1 MNLRRILPAF
11 AAIALVATG
20 CDTST
25 TPTEPNAA
33 AAPLDRTA
41 ATATAG
47 APRAEIIPGKYIV
60 VFRDD
65 ISAEK
70 AREMRAS
77 LMRTAS
83 VERVYEHGLR
93 GFAGAMSAT
102 DAERLRNDP
111 RVKYVEP
118 DRLITLAV
126 AGKPGGGST
135 TESTPWGI
143 TRVGGAGSG
152 VGKVAWIIDTG
163 IDQDHPDLTIDAT
176 RSRTFVS
183 NTSSWDDGNGHG
195 THVAGTIA
203 AIDNNIGVVGVAAGA
218 TVVAVRVLATNGS
231 GTYSAIIAGVDY
243 VAANASAGD
252 VANMSLGGPGSS
264 ALDDAV
270 RNLASQGVKV
280 AVAAGN
286 DGVDCSNTSPARVNA
301 TNVYTVSAI
310 ASNGCL
316 TSWSNYGSPVDYA
329 APGSSILSLWKGGG
343 TRTISGTSMASP
355 HVAGILLLGNIGS
368 DGVACNDN
376 RDATD
381 DPIAHR

>member
-1 MNLRRILPAF
+1 
-11 AAIALVATG
+11 
-20 CDTST
+20 
-25 TPTEPNAA
+25 
-33 AAPLDRTA
+33 
-41 ATATAG
+41 
-47 APRAEIIPGKYIV
+47 
-60 VFRDD
+60 
-65 ISAEK
+65 
-70 AREMRAS
+70 
-77 LMRTAS
+77 
-83 VERVYEHGLR
+83 
-93 GFAGAMSAT
+93 
-102 DAERLRNDP
+102 
-111 RVKYVEP
+111 
-118 DRLITLAV
+118 
-126 AGKPGGGST
+126 
-135 TESTPWGI
+135 
-143 TRVGGAGSG
+143 
-152 VGKVAWIIDTG
+152 
-163 IDQDHPDLTIDAT
+163 
-176 RSRTFVS
+176 
-183 NTSSWDDGNGHG
+183 
-195 THVAGTIA
+195 
-203 AIDNNIGVVGVAAGA
+203 
-218 TVVAVRVLATNGS
+218 
-231 GTYSAIIAGVDY
+231 
-243 VAANASAGD
+243 
-252 VANMSLGGPGSS
+252 MSLGGPGSS